1 MGFTMK
7 KRFSFSAVLM
17 LSNIIGL
24 AFYAVALSVIVYSR
38 IKIDFSEYFRQ
49 TPKDGVSIVY
59 DEIDIFKKACID
71 STSFSLGTIEDIYSN
86 FEFSKPQLI
95 RNVCKNSIAAS
106 MFDACAFFKDENAY
120 VSVGSMP
127 EVDMQAVRNILNG
140 KTFSDFVQA
149 NGVVSYIIGRPLEVN
164 GKVAGA
170 FFTKKE
176 ILNSSF
182 VGRIAKATTCDFTI
196 FEGTKR
202 AFTSIE
208 GMLGTEI
215 ADKTPIDRAASG
227 EDTLYNAKINGENYF
242 TYYFPLKYDDGRF
255 LTTLFLGKK
264 VSLVHEIIFSIFSQ
278 ILVATA
284 LCGVAII
291 LILFAI
297 LIAKIIK
304 PLKAVGDAINNLASG
319 DADLTARLPV
329 KWNNE
334 FDDISIDINKFIEMI
349 QKIVVELNEAQNSLD
364 SIGQNLGTNASESAS
379 ATAQI
384 MANITGVKKL
394 SENLSLSVSNTTG
407 ILGKSAGSV
416 KDLSS
421 LVDAQAQGISESSAA
436 IEEMLGNISS
446 VTANVH
452 KMSDSFKALGGTV
465 DEGKTKLANVDG
477 KVNEIAAQSKMLIQA
492 NQIIAQIASE
502 TNLLAMNAAIEAA
515 HAGKAGEGFSVVA
528 NEIRKLA
535 ETSSQQ
541 SKNINTELK
550 QISSSIKD
558 VVSLSKDSQTAF
570 GEIVTHLNSTDTI
583 IKEIDNAMNE
593 QENASRQIFSALG
606 DMRNQASG
614 VNGKFKD
621 VNNGIVEVSNEMEAV
636 QHVSSTILGSMDEMA
651 AGARQISSAAQN
663 VSDLAQSTKENISA
677 MDRLLGQFRV

>member
-1 MGFTMK
+1 
-7 KRFSFSAVLM
+7 M

-24 AFYAVALSVIVYSR
+24 AVYAAALAVIVYSR
-38 IKIDFSEYFRQ
+38 IKTDFSDYFN
-49 TPKDGVSIVY
+49 KSLKNSVSIVY
-59 DEIDIFKKACID
+59 EEIDIFKKTCKD
-71 STSFSLGTIEDIYSN
+71 STLYTLKTLEDIYSI
-86 FEFSKPQLI
+86 FGLSKPEVI
-95 RNVCKNSIAAS
+95 RDTFSNAIAAS
-106 MFDACAFFKDENAY
+106 MFDACTFMGTDGTAIN
-120 VSVGSMP
+120 VGVMH
-127 EVDMQAVRNILNG
+127 EIDDQNKRNILEG
-140 KTFSDFVQA
+140 KQFSDFVQA
-149 NGVVSYIIGRPLEVN
+149 DGVVSYICGRPLESN
-164 GKVAGA
+164 GKVVGA

-176 ILNSSF
+176 ILNNSF
-182 VGRIAKATTCDFTI
+182 VERISKSTDCSFTI

-202 AFTSIE
+202 AFTSLE

-215 ADKTPIDRAASG
+215 ADKTPIERASSG
-227 EDTLYNAKINGENYF
+227 KETLYNAKINGDDYF

-264 VSLVHEIIFSIFSQ
+264 VSLLNEIIYSIFLR
-278 ILVATA
+278 ILIATV
-284 LCGVAII
+284 LCAAVII
-291 LILFAI
+291 LILVAI
-297 LIAKIIK
+297 LIAKIIN
-304 PLKAVGDAINNLASG
+304 PLKAVGEAISNLSSG
-319 DADLTARLPV
+319 DADLTARLPI

-334 FDDISIDINKFIEMI
+334 FDDISLDINKFIEMI
-349 QKIVVELNEAQNSLD
+349 QKIIVELNEAQNSLD

-384 MANITGVKKL
+384 MANITGVKKQ

-407 ILGKSAGSV
+407 ILGKSAGSI
-416 KDLSS
+416 KDLSG
-421 LVDAQAQGISESSAA
+421 LIEAQAQGISESSAA

-452 KMSDSFKALGGTV
+452 KMSDSFKELGGTV

-492 NQIIAQIASE
+492 NQIISQIASE

-583 IKEIDNAMNE
+583 IREIDNAMNE
-593 QENASRQIFSALG
+593 QENASRQIFSALS
-606 DMRNQASG
+606 DMRSQSSE

-621 VNNGIVEVSNEMEAV
+621 VNSGIVEVSKEMDSV

-663 VSDLAQSTKENISA
+663 VSDLAQSTKENISV
-677 MDRLLGQFRV
+677 MDSRLGQFRV

>member
-1 MGFTMK
+1 MK
-7 KRFSFSAVLM
+7 KRFSISAVLM

-24 AFYAVALSVIVYSR
+24 TVYAAALSIIVYSR
-38 IKIDFSEYFRQ
+38 IKTDFSEYFRQ
-49 TPKDGVSIVY
+49 TLKDDVSIVY
-59 DEIDIFKKACID
+59 EEIDIYKKSCTD
-71 STSFSLGTIEDIYSN
+71 STLYTLKTIEDIYLN
-86 FEFSKPQLI
+86 FGFSRPELF
-95 RNVCKNSIAAS
+95 RNTCKNSIAAS
-106 MFDACAFFKDENAY
+106 LFDACSF
-120 VSVGSMP
+120 VGNDGTSINIGNMH
-127 EVDMQAVRNILNG
+127 EIDGQTVKNVFQGKRFSGFIQADGI
-140 KTFSDFVQA
+140 
-149 NGVVSYIIGRPLEVN
+149 VSYICGRPLEAN
-164 GKVAGA
+164 GKVVGA

-176 ILNSSF
+176 ILNNAF
-182 VGRIAKATTCDFTI
+182 VDRISKSTTCDFTI
-196 FEGTKR
+196 FEGSKR
-202 AFTSIE
+202 AFTSIA

-215 ADKTPIDRAASG
+215 ADKTPIERASG
-227 EDTLYNAKINGENYF
+227 GEETLYNAKINGENYF
-242 TYYFPLKYDDGRF
+242 TYYFPLKQDDGTF

-264 VSLVHEIIFSIFSQ
+264 VSLVHEIIFSIFSR
-278 ILVATA
+278 ILIATV
-284 LCGVAII
+284 LCAVVII
-291 LILFAI
+291 LILVAI
-297 LIAKIIK
+297 LISKIIN
-304 PLKAVGDAINNLASG
+304 PLKAVGDAINNLSSG
-319 DADLTARLPV
+319 DADLTARLPI

-334 FDDISIDINKFIEMI
+334 FDDISVDVNKFIEMI
-349 QKIVVELNEAQNSLD
+349 QKIIIELNEAQNSLD

-384 MANITGVKKL
+384 MANITGVKKQ

-416 KDLSS
+416 RDLSG
-421 LVDAQAQGISESSAA
+421 LVEAQAQGISESSAA

-452 KMSDSFKALGGTV
+452 KMSDSFKELGGTV

-492 NQIIAQIASE
+492 NQIISQIASE

-583 IKEIDNAMNE
+583 IREIDNAMNE
-593 QENASRQIFSALG
+593 QENASRQIFSALS
-606 DMRNQASG
+606 DMRSQSSE
-614 VNGKFKD
+614 VNEKFKD
-621 VNNGIVEVSNEMEAV
+621 VNSGIVEVSKEMDSV

-663 VSDLAQSTKENISA
+663 VSDLAQSTKENISV
-677 MDRLLGQFRV
+677 MDSRLGQFRV